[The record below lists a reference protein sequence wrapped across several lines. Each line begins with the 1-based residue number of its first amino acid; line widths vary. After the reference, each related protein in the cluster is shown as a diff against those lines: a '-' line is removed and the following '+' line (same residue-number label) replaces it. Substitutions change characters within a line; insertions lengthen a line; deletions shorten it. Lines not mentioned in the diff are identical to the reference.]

1 MKSSTA
7 KNCGIG
13 TKHTKTW
20 LTNTVNMHSINP
32 FYITYEEH
40 AAPLDQILKFFIPVS
55 KPQVQKWVPEKQD
68 VWDELQ
74 RLSSILGLP
83 TLLKFLIP

>member
-20 LTNTVNMHSINP
+20 LTNTVNMHNINP
-32 FYITYEEH
+32 FYITYKEH
-40 AAPLDQILKFFIPVS
+40 AAPLDQILKFFVPVS
-55 KPQVQKWVPEKQD
+55 KPQVQKWVPENKMYKMSC
-68 VWDELQ
+68 
-74 RLSSILGLP
+74 RG
-83 TLLKFLIP
+83 